1 MSKSADFDM
10 DLNEAAEAL
19 AGYYRK
25 LDLLLAYWDMD
36 TVELRVDVMCEIA
49 RRAKEIY

>member
-19 AGYYRK
+19 VEYQKK
-25 LDLLLAYWDMD
+25 LDLLFAYWGMD
-36 TVELRVDVMCEIA
+36 TIQMQLDVRCEIA